1 MKNKKITIPEFTI
14 TPEKL
19 RTLDR
24 TKYIKIIKNKQ
35 KLKNTDVYIPIR
47 KNNKIVYVVAQGG
60 DYNE

>member
-47 KNNKIVYVVAQGG
+47 KNNKIVYVVAQGD

>member
-19 RTLDR
+19 RILDR
-24 TKYIKIIKNKQ
+24 TKYIKIVKNKQ